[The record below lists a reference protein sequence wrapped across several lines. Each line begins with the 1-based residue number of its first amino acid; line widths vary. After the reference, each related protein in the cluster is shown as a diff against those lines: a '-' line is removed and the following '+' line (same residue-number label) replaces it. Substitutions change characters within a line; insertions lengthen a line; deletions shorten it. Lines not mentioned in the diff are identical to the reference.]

1 MELTIIETSA
11 YQDLKKQLSMLSVQ
25 MMDFQKKI
33 APVTPD
39 KWLDAQDVC
48 LALNISKRALQTYRD
63 NGTIPYTQ
71 INHKM
76 FYKPKDVD
84 KVLKRLR
91 NQNQPINK

>member
-1 MELTIIETSA
+1 MHDTGKLHPTFLTILHPKSLKEINMELTIIETSA

-63 NGTIPYTQ
+63 NADSL
-71 INHKM
+71 
-76 FYKPKDVD
+76 F
-84 KVLKRLR
+84 
-91 NQNQPINK
+91 

>member
-39 KWLDAQDVC
+39 MP
-48 LALNISKRALQTYRD
+48 LAVTVLCEARTFLRAVKAAPP
-63 NGTIPYTQ
+63 PYVPLV
-71 INHKM
+71 
-76 FYKPKDVD
+76 F
-84 KVLKRLR
+84 RSS
-91 NQNQPINK
+91 